1 MKVILCDMEGVFTPE
16 IWINVAKKT
25 GISELKLTTRDEP
38 DYDKLMK
45 RRIEI
50 LNENSLTLMDIQD
63 VITSMDLLPGAK
75 EFIDWL
81 KERAPVIIVSDT
93 FTQFATPLIAKLG
106 YPNLFCNELVIK
118 EGKIV
123 DFKMRQD
130 NGKQKVAEA
139 LKGLGYDVIALGDS
153 YNDTNMLKVAGNGI
167 LFKPPHNVIEEFPQF
182 PVTTNYNEVK
192 DLIVKFL

>member
-25 GISELKLTTRDEP
+25 GVSELRLTTRDEP
-38 DYDKLMK
+38 DYDKLMR

-50 LNENSLTLMDIQD
+50 LNEKGMTLMDIQD

-81 KERAPVIIVSDT
+81 KERAPIIVVSDT

-106 YPNLFCNELVIK
+106 FPNLFCNELVIK

-123 DFKMRQD
+123 DFKMRQE

-153 YNDTNMLKVAGNGI
+153 YNDTNMLKVADKGI
-167 LFKPPHNVIEEFPQF
+167 LFNPPHNVKEEFPQF
-182 PVTTNYNEVK
+182 HVTTNYNEVK
-192 DLIVKFL
+192 DLIAKYL